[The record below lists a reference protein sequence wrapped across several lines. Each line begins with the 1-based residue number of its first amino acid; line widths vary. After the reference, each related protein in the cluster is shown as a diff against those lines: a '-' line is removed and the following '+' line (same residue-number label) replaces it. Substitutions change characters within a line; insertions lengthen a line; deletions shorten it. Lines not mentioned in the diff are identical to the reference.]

1 MGWLGGDAPE
11 PDPLI
16 GIAALNNAALSKE
29 SLDWY
34 KQTYANDILPA
45 QQKDAALR
53 EEITNATLASMKQQ
67 DQFAADQN
75 QVYRDNF
82 LPVEKQVASDAMG
95 YDSNENVTRRMG
107 IAAANTNQQFSNA
120 EAQSARNLARYG
132 INPNSSAFAR
142 ENAKLVNAQAVAS
155 AGAQTGA
162 AFDTEDRAIALRAGA
177 ANFGRNM
184 SNTAATYYGNATTAG
199 SSAGNTSAQGAG
211 IASANA
217 AGMQSAFSNAVNA
230 NQSAATISNMDFSGR
245 MQGYQANQ
253 QALGGLM
260 QGIGSIAGTVG
271 GVGLAKYLKA
281 DGGVVDTGVVHGPG
295 TGISDSI
302 PARNVETGEEIRLS
316 NNEYI
321 IPADVVKRKGIE
333 FFDKLVAKHHTPAH
347 IQRMGIG
354 RG

>member
-53 EEITNATLASMKQQ
+53 ERITNATLTSMKQQ

-75 QVYRDNF
+75 QVYKENF
-82 LPVEKQVASDAMG
+82 LPVEKQVAADAMN
-95 YDSNENVTRRMG
+95 YDSNDNVTRRMG

-120 EAQSARNLARYG
+120 EAQSARNLSRYG

-217 AGMQSAFSNAVNA
+217 AGMQSAFSNSVNA

-253 QALGGLM
+253 QAIGGLM
-260 QGIGSIAGTVG
+260 QGIGSMAGTVG
-271 GVGLAKYLKA
+271 GVGLAKYLK
-281 DGGVVDTGVVHGPG
+281 DGGEVDTGVVRGPG

-302 PARNVETGEEIRLS
+302 PARNVDTGEEIRLS